1 MPDTMNGRVNGERSV
16 GVGFRPLGFS
26 RGGLAATRK
35 YTITQLSHTH
45 TRSHM
50 HRNAHAHTDT
60 VSLAHTDTHTH
71 KQIVSLSL
79 TQSDFPC
86 LRDSCSD

>member
-60 VSLAHTDTHTH
+60 VSLAHTDTHTQTNCLAFSH
-71 KQIVSLSL
+71 TKRLPLSERL
-79 TQSDFPC
+79 V
-86 LRDSCSD
+86 L